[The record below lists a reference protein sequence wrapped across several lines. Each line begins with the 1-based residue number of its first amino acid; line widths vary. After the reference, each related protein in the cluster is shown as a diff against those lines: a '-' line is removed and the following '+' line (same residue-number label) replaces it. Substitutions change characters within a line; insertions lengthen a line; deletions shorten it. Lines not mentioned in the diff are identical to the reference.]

1 MPAYYLLCNPQHPPR
16 FSLRQAVSIQQQ
28 ALQLPPRQL
37 RQHGGEHL
45 AQNLPLL
52 DLDGEVILGGESVI
66 AHRATPIT
74 FTAHITP
81 GTATR
86 PITYTWEAT
95 GLLPVTHTVYSISD
109 TAVFTWNVVGPQ
121 MITVTAAN
129 ECGDGVSMTHTITVT
144 AEVPGW
150 YIYLPLVL
158 SSVEGLVARDLPG
171 AGGYDVANDTIAIET
186 ALPQRRRIYLPP
198 LVLRDFS

>member
-1 MPAYYLLCNPQHPPR
+1 VELATPPTTTT
-16 FSLRQAVSIQQQ
+16 VSI
-28 ALQLPPRQL
+28 P
-37 RQHGGEHL
+37 
-45 AQNLPLL
+45 
-52 DLDGEVILGGESVI
+52 
-66 AHRATPIT
+66 TT
-74 FTAHITP
+74 FTAAASP
-81 GTATR
+81 PTATL

-171 AGGYDVANDTIAIET
+171 AGGYDVARLHCRSDGASTSHHWCCATFPSPTRYLFTGGRGSGWKADT
-186 ALPQRRRIYLPP
+186 RIHLAPIH
-198 LVLRDFS
+198 